1 MENVRRTSVDL
12 FAGCGGLSLG
22 AEWSGF
28 DPVLAV
34 ERSDMAAET
43 YFANFS
49 RRGRPFDQEE
59 WDDWLTAT
67 AEGHFE
73 DAIEPDG
80 PRVIVG
86 DIWDVVRDEGLL
98 KLLRDREV
106 DLVAGGPPCQGF
118 SMAGKRR
125 HDDNRN
131 SLPVAFLDFVAA
143 TAPKAVIVENVV
155 GINRSFRAS
164 GGADE
169 PPFVQLWHHLE
180 DTGEGYLVQPV
191 EVNAAHFGV
200 PQRRPRMMLLALRL
214 DVAVASKARVVAD
227 IWRSKDAWTS
237 RDEPGSLLVPRLG
250 RPGPIS
256 DWCQY
261 TAKQALWDLDE
272 GGYKWDA
279 DDARYEEA
287 PFAAFMRRHPSSTG
301 ETGNPPPNHVT
312 RKHTDAV
319 RERFLL
325 YHCLASMKL
334 EPAKV
339 TKAMRIG
346 KDVADKS
353 AAEREIALILDGRID
368 IPQRFRQ
375 DRLGKP
381 GEDLASVIRRLATKK
396 HSQRV
401 VEADQPA
408 PTVVTLPDDYVHPR
422 EPRTMTVRELARL
435 QSFPDW
441 FEFRNKET
449 TGSHRRR
456 VEVPQYSQVGNAVP
470 PLMAQAVA
478 GRLREFLDRA
488 GA

>member
-1 MENVRRTSVDL
+1 
-12 FAGCGGLSLG
+12 
-22 AEWSGF
+22 
-28 DPVLAV
+28 
-34 ERSDMAAET
+34 
-43 YFANFS
+43 
-49 RRGRPFDQEE
+49 
-59 WDDWLTAT
+59 
-67 AEGHFE
+67 
-73 DAIEPDG
+73 
-80 PRVIVG
+80 
-86 DIWDVVRDEGLL
+86 
-98 KLLRDREV
+98 
-106 DLVAGGPPCQGF
+106 
-118 SMAGKRR
+118 
-125 HDDNRN
+125 
-131 SLPVAFLDFVAA
+131 
-143 TAPKAVIVENVV
+143 
-155 GINRSFRAS
+155 
-164 GGADE
+164 
-169 PPFVQLWHHLE
+169 
-180 DTGEGYLVQPV
+180 
-191 EVNAAHFGV
+191 
-200 PQRRPRMMLLALRL
+200 
-214 DVAVASKARVVAD
+214 
-227 IWRSKDAWTS
+227 
-237 RDEPGSLLVPRLG
+237 
-250 RPGPIS
+250 
-256 DWCQY
+256 
-261 TAKQALWDLDE
+261 
-272 GGYKWDA
+272 
-279 DDARYEEA
+279 
-287 PFAAFMRRHPSSTG
+287 
-301 ETGNPPPNHVT
+301 
-312 RKHTDAV
+312 
-319 RERFLL
+319 
-325 YHCLASMKL
+325 MKL

-422 EPRTMTVRELARL
+422 EPRTMAVRELARL